1 MSLDK
6 KNTKTLRNLAMSMC
20 RRLVAC
26 IFIIATQPRRA
37 LAFGSSCLHRRSHV
51 AAALSSCV
59 AAPSIRSDTRS
70 HSYTTLTTMS
80 AEQPSAAACV
90 PGGKCVPCESLDK
103 SHLLSPQQV
112 ESELATMK
120 LWKLSDD
127 STKISRTYTAR
138 NFQAAM
144 DSLNDIGKIAERE
157 NHHPDLHLT
166 GYRNVE
172 IVLFTHSLGGI
183 SLNDIAMAKMIDEL
197 SFNYSPKWLRE
208 NPSAKK
214 E

>member
-1 MSLDK
+1 
-6 KNTKTLRNLAMSMC
+6 
-20 RRLVAC
+20 
-26 IFIIATQPRRA
+26 
-37 LAFGSSCLHRRSHV
+37 
-51 AAALSSCV
+51 
-59 AAPSIRSDTRS
+59 
-70 HSYTTLTTMS
+70 MS
-80 AEQPSAAACV
+80 AAEQTSAAACV
-90 PGGKCVPCESLDK
+90 PGGKCLPCESLDK

-112 ESELATMK
+112 ESELENMK

-157 NHHPDLHLT
+157 NHHPDMHLT

-183 SLNDIAMAKMIDEL
+183 SLNDIAMAKMIDEEMG
-197 SFNYSPKWLRE
+197 FNYSPKWLRE
-208 NPSAKK
+208 NPAAKK

>member
-1 MSLDK
+1 
-6 KNTKTLRNLAMSMC
+6 MC
-20 RRLVAC
+20 LRRLLFVC
-26 IFIIATQPRRA
+26 TFIATQQRHA
-37 LAFGSSCLHRRSHV
+37 LAFGYSRSIVHNSRRRRS
-51 AAALSSCV
+51 S
-59 AAPSIRSDTRS
+59 
-70 HSYTTLTTMS
+70 TTLTMAT
-80 AEQPSAAACV
+80 EQPSAAACV
-90 PGGKCVPCESLDK
+90 PGGKCLPCESLDK

-112 ESELATMK
+112 ESELASMK

-127 STKISRTYTAR
+127 NAKITRAYTAR

-157 NHHPDLHLT
+157 NHHPDMHLT

-183 SLNDIAMAKMIDEL
+183 SLNDIAMAKMIDEEV
-197 SFNYSPKWLRE
+197 SFGYSPKWLRE
-208 NPSAKK
+208 HPEAKK